1 MRLVALV
8 LRHWVLLVVLPCLA
22 ALPGCG
28 SKEMYQVRGKVTY
41 KDGSVPK
48 GILAIVTLTPTG
60 DSSATVRKGA
70 SGPIEPDGSFVMVTR
85 VPGDGVHR
93 GEYGVSFRVLR
104 DATST
109 TSLISPKY
117 SSMAPPP
124 FTVNVDHDISDLS
137 YQIERAEG
145 VSEAT
150 SPPPTGPGSG
160 PGT

>member
-1 MRLVALV
+1 
-8 LRHWVLLVVLPCLA
+8 
-22 ALPGCG
+22 
-28 SKEMYQVRGKVTY
+28 MYQVRGKVTY

-70 SGPIEPDGSFVMVTR
+70 SGPIQSDGTFEMVTR

-93 GEYGVSFRVLR
+93 GEYAVTFRVLR
-104 DATST
+104 DATT
-109 TSLISPKY
+109 LTSLINPKY
-117 SSMAPPP
+117 SSPVTPP
-124 FTVNVDHDISDLS
+124 FAVTVDHDISDLS

-150 SPPPTGPGSG
+150 SPAPAGPGM
-160 PGT
+160 